1 MDEGAGRGEGV
12 GRGEGE
18 TEEAASESVSV
29 PSAAG
34 EGGCGVPSADGG
46 PSSALE
52 AAERRGEAA
61 AGLGLR
67 PKERLRLFSRTA
79 RGTQRGG
86 QAN

>member
-29 PSAAG
+29 PSAG

-61 AGLGLR
+61 AGLVLR

-79 RGTQRGG
+79 RGTEGRAG
-86 QAN
+86 